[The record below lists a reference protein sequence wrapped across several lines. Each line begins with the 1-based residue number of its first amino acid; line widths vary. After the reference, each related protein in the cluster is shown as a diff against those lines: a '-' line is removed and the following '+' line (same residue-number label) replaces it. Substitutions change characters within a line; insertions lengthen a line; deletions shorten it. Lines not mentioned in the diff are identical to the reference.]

1 MRLSRPI
8 VFLLLFL
15 GALGLAACG
24 GQPSSPSSAP
34 ADVVLHGVIL
44 GGSAGGG
51 AAAFSGGNAGGGPIL
66 VTVQGTAI
74 TTTVGDDGS
83 FTLRGL
89 PTGNFTLV
97 FTQGGVTLGTATFG
111 EVMPNQEITVTIEVT
126 PSGVTVVEERR
137 TGIGHGD
144 IEIEGLVQQVIELNP
159 VGDSRF
165 LIDGREVVARPGQT
179 AIREG
184 NTAKT
189 VNDVLV
195 GRQVHVKGTFMDPV
209 RGVTPV
215 LASEIKLQELEAS
228 PSPSPDPSPRPSPSP
243 ESKCF
248 APGANA
254 EVEGKI
260 TAKGGADIT
269 VAQQGKGDFQCF
281 VGAGTPIRKGN
292 TSYTFDQL
300 QTGWR
305 VHVSGTGLG
314 QSGNV
319 CLVQAS
325 EVKVQQN

>member
-1 MRLSRPI
+1 MRHSRSI
-8 VFLLLFL
+8 VFVVFIL
-15 GALGLAACG
+15 AAVGLVACG
-24 GQPSSPSSAP
+24 GPSSPSSATT
-34 ADVVLHGVIL
+34 DVVLHGMIM

-51 AAAFSGGNAGGGPIL
+51 AAAFSGTAGGEPII
-66 VTVQGTAI
+66 VTVQGTSI

-89 PTGNFTLV
+89 PTGSFTLV
-97 FTQGGVTLGTATFG
+97 FTQGAVTLGTATFA
-111 EVMPNQEITVTIEVT
+111 EVKPNQEITVTIEVT
-126 PSGVTVVEERR
+126 PSGVNVVEERR

-144 IEIEGLVQQVIELNP
+144 TEIEGLVQQVLELNP

-165 LIDGREVVARPGQT
+165 LIDGKEVVARPGQT

-184 NTAKT
+184 NTART
-189 VNDVLV
+189 VNDVVV

-209 RGVTPV
+209 GGVTPV
-215 LASEIKLQELEAS
+215 LASEIMLQEPEAA
-228 PSPSPDPSPRPSPSP
+228 PSPSPEPTPSP

-248 APGANA
+248 APGAKA

-260 TAKGGADIT
+260 TSKGGGDIT
-269 VAQQGKGDFQCF
+269 IAQQGKGDFQCF

-292 TSYTFDQL
+292 TTYTFDQL
-300 QTGWR
+300 QPGWR

-314 QSGNV
+314 ESGDL

>member
-1 MRLSRPI
+1 MRPYRPI
-8 VFLLLFL
+8 VFMRLLIM

-24 GQPSSPSSAP
+24 GPSSPSSAP

-51 AAAFSGGNAGGGPIL
+51 ATAFSGGNAGGDPII
-66 VTVQGTAI
+66 VTVQGTSI
-74 TTTVGDDGS
+74 TTTVDDDGS

-97 FTQGGVTLGTATFG
+97 FTQGAVTLGTATFA
-111 EVMPNQEITVTIEVT
+111 EVKPNQEITVTIEVT
-126 PSGVTVVEERR
+126 PSGVTVLEERR

-144 IEIEGLVQQVIELNP
+144 IEIEGLVQQVLELNP
-159 VGDSRF
+159 TGDSRF
-165 LIDGREVVARPGQT
+165 LIDDREVVARPGQT

-189 VNDVLV
+189 VNDVMV

-209 RGVTPV
+209 GGVTPV
-215 LASEIKLQELEAS
+215 LATEIKLQGPEAS
-228 PSPSPDPSPRPSPSP
+228 PSPSPEPSPSP
-243 ESKCF
+243 DSKCF

-260 TAKGGADIT
+260 TAKGGGDIT
-269 VAQQGKGDFQCF
+269 VTQQGKGDYQCF
-281 VGAGTPIRKGN
+281 VSAGTPIRKGN
-292 TSYTFDQL
+292 TTYTFEQL
-300 QTGWR
+300 QPGWR
-305 VHVSGTGLG
+305 VHVKGTGLG
-314 QSGNV
+314 ESGGV
-319 CLVQAS
+319 CQVQAN

>member
-1 MRLSRPI
+1 MRSSLPI
-8 VFLLLFL
+8 VFVLLIL

-24 GQPSSPSSAP
+24 GPSSPSGP
-34 ADVVLHGVIL
+34 EDVVLHGMIM
-44 GGSAGGG
+44 GGSAG
-51 AAAFSGGNAGGGPIL
+51 SGVTVLSGRNGGGDPII

-89 PTGNFTLV
+89 PTGTFTLV
-97 FTQGGVTLGTATFG
+97 FTQGGITLGTATFA
-111 EVMPNQEITVTIEVT
+111 EVKPNQEITVTIEVT

-144 IEIEGLVQQVIELNP
+144 IEIEGLVEQILELNP

-165 LIDGREVVARPGQT
+165 LIDGREVVARSGQT

-184 NTAKT
+184 NTART

-195 GRQVHVKGTFMDPV
+195 GRQVHVKGTFMDAV

-215 LASEIKLQELEAS
+215 LASEIKLQGPEAS
-228 PSPSPDPSPRPSPSP
+228 PSPEPSPSP
-243 ESKCF
+243 GSKCF
-248 APGANA
+248 AAGAKA

-260 TAKGGADIT
+260 VAKGGSDIT
-269 VAQQGKGDFQCF
+269 VAQQGKGDYQCL
-281 VGAGTPIRKGN
+281 VNADTPIRKGN
-292 TSYTFDQL
+292 TSYTFDEL

-305 VHVSGTGLG
+305 VHVKGTGLG
-314 QSGNV
+314 ESGGV
-319 CLVQAS
+319 CRVQAQ

>member
-1 MRLSRPI
+1 MRHSRSI
-8 VFLLLFL
+8 VVVLFIL
-15 GALGLAACG
+15 AAVGLVACG
-24 GQPSSPSSAP
+24 GPSSPSSATT
-34 ADVVLHGVIL
+34 DVVLHGMIM

-51 AAAFSGGNAGGGPIL
+51 AAAFSGTAGGEPII
-66 VTVQGTAI
+66 VTVQGTSI

-89 PTGNFTLV
+89 PSGSFTLV
-97 FTQGGVTLGTATFG
+97 FTQGGVTLGTATFA

-126 PSGVTVVEERR
+126 PSGVTVVEEQR

-144 IEIEGLVQQVIELNP
+144 VEIEGQVQQVLELNP

-165 LIDGREVVARPGQT
+165 LIDGKEVVARPGQT

-184 NTAKT
+184 NTART
-189 VNDVLV
+189 VNDVVV

-209 RGVTPV
+209 GGVTAV
-215 LASEIKLQELEAS
+215 LASEIMLQEPEVA
-228 PSPSPDPSPRPSPSP
+228 PSPSPEPTPSP

-248 APGANA
+248 APGAKA

-260 TAKGGADIT
+260 TSKGGGDIT
-269 VAQQGKGDFQCF
+269 IAQQGKGDFQCF

-292 TSYTFDQL
+292 TTYTFDQL
-300 QTGWR
+300 QPGWR

-314 QSGNV
+314 ESGDL

>member
-1 MRLSRPI
+1 MKGSRLSI
-8 VFLLLFL
+8 VFISLIL
-15 GALGLAACG
+15 GALGLAACSG
-24 GQPSSPSSAP
+24 PSSPSAAP
-34 ADVVLHGVIL
+34 DVVLHGVL
-44 GGSAGGG
+44 MGGSAGGG
-51 AAAFSGGNAGGGPIL
+51 ATAFSGGNPGEPIV

-89 PTGNFTLV
+89 PTGSFTLV
-97 FTQGGVTLGTATFG
+97 FTQGGVTLGTATFAQ
-111 EVMPNQEITVTIEVT
+111 VMPNQEITVTIEVT
-126 PSGVTVVEERR
+126 PSGVTVVDERR

-144 IEIEGLVQQVIELNP
+144 VEIEGLVEQILELNP

-165 LIDGREVVARPGQT
+165 MIDGREVVARPGQT

-215 LASEIKLQELEAS
+215 LASEIKLQGPEAS
-228 PSPSPDPSPRPSPSP
+228 PSPSPGPSPSP
-243 ESKCF
+243 QSKCF

-260 TAKGGADIT
+260 TAKGGGDIT

-292 TSYTFDQL
+292 TTYTFDQL

-305 VHVSGTGLG
+305 VHVKGTGLG
-314 QSGNV
+314 ESGSV